1 MSPSPDQMECAMWE
15 RVHPRYKYTI
25 LYHTLH
31 ILHILY
37 FTILYILYTIYM
49 ILTIYMMS
57 PSPDQMEWAMWEK
70 VHPHFICST
79 FEYIFIFLSHCKIFR
94 IFYLISDISFDLI
107 SHILF
112 LLLILTQICQ
122 IWPNIRQIWSSGVSL
137 QRSCNLQ
144 LRRIGLREG

>member
-15 RVHPRYKYTI
+15 KVHPCYKYTI

-37 FTILYILYTIYM
+37 LTIVYMLYTIYM

-70 VHPHFICST
+70 VHPHFICSIY
-79 FEYIFIFLSHCKIFR
+79 EYIFIFLSHCKIFR
-94 IFYLISDISFDLI
+94 FILSYILHLVLSLIL
-107 SHILF
+107 HLF
-112 LLLILTQICQ
+112 LLSILTLESASSLYLQH
-122 IWPNIRQIWSSGVSL
+122 IWIYLHHSS
-137 QRSCNLQ
+137 
-144 LRRIGLREG
+144 